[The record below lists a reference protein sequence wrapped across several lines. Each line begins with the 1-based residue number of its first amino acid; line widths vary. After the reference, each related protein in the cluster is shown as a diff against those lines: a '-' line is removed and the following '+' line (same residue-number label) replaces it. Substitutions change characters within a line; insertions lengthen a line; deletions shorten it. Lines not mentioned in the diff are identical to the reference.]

1 MVRVNRGG
9 EGRVLTFFACDFSH
23 VVEGSVK
30 PTIFLELP
38 WGKNFGFREGNV
50 DPLSRCTPLTYVVCR
65 GTVPFIA
72 QVMSIPEVSAVFEAF
87 SRKALCQESF
97 LFLKDVTT

>member
-1 MVRVNRGG
+1 MVWVNRGG

-23 VVEGSVK
+23 VVEASVK
-30 PTIFLELP
+30 PTIFLEVP
-38 WGKNFGFREGNV
+38 WGKNFGFRS
-50 DPLSRCTPLTYVVCR
+50 PLSRCTPLTYVVCR